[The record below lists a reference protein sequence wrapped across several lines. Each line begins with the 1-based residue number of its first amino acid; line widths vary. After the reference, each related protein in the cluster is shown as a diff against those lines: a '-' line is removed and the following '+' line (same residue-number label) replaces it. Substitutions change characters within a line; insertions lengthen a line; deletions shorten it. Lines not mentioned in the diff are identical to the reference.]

1 MACSPITSRQ
11 TAGEKVVA
19 VTYFIFLGSK
29 ITVDSE
35 CSCEI
40 KTFAPWKESYDK
52 PRWYIKK
59 QRHRFAEKD
68 LYSQRSMVFPVV
80 K

>member
-1 MACSPITSRQ
+1 MACSPITSQQ

-19 VTYFIFLGSK
+19 VMYFIFSGSK

-35 CSCEI
+35 CSCKI
-40 KTFAPWKESYDK
+40 KTFDPWNESYDK

-59 QRHRFAEKD
+59 QEAS
-68 LYSQRSMVFPVV
+68 LC
-80 K
+80 